1 MSFSINLQ
9 WYKLL
14 KLIVIVLDVFIF
26 TKFRIFNSGLLVYRE
41 RQKSGKA
48 LKMTKNQIELLSE
61 VIENWQ
67 NSNGDIEKISVT
79 TYTDGILV
87 EISGKNNSRYLIS
100 EKYVETI

>member
-1 MSFSINLQ
+1 
-9 WYKLL
+9 
-14 KLIVIVLDVFIF
+14 
-26 TKFRIFNSGLLVYRE
+26 
-41 RQKSGKA
+41 
-48 LKMTKNQIELLSE
+48 MTKNQIELLSE